1 LTEQQHNIAGGYRC
15 RRIAPEMLVHWTDT
29 DSALCV
35 RDHWV
40 YRYHY
45 QSSTLTRVCRIPPQ
59 QPSLS
64 GRLKDALARSALLQW
79 LRPTAGLGHVH
90 QTRRGDIVII
100 YDRIYLYRAGQSGVM
115 AQAQASSLTPKAAAP
130 LRGGIAEHGVSGK
143 LYYGEYLNGHS
154 RDIRVISFDP
164 ATQQQQVCWQFS
176 RSEIKHVHA
185 IHYDPY
191 RNRLWLCSGDTD
203 SESAIYYTDDEFAT
217 LHCLGRGSQLWRAI
231 ALWCDATGI
240 EWGMDAGKD
249 APAEA
254 MNQLY
259 RMELDAGGAAAGEP
273 VLLQQVGNPVYAALT
288 GADGSVWLQTTYEPG
303 RLQPTPEA
311 ASLWHR
317 PAGGAWQQ
325 LLSLDYQ
332 HQPRRGVSK
341 YGYLLLPKG
350 TSPAGQLLYSPVN
363 CRDGHYSLYLLQ
375 RPATD

>member
-1 LTEQQHNIAGGYRC
+1 MTEQQHNVDGQYSSKLIE
-15 RRIAPEMLVHWTDT
+15 PEMLVHWTDPN
-29 DSALCV
+29 SALCV

-45 QSSTLTRVCRIPPQ
+45 QTGTLSKVCRIPPQ
-59 QPSLS
+59 QPSFS
-64 GRLKDALARSALLQW
+64 GRLKDALARSSLLQW

-90 QTRRGDIVII
+90 QTRGGDIVII
-100 YDRIYLYRAGQSGVM
+100 YDRIYLYPAGQNSMM
-115 AQAQASSLTPKAAAP
+115 AHAQVSMLTPKAAAP

-154 RDIRVISFDP
+154 RDIRVICFDP
-164 ATQQQQVCWQFS
+164 ATQQQKVCWQFS

-185 IHYDPY
+185 IHYDPF

-203 SESAIYYTDDEFAT
+203 AESAIYYTDDEFNT
-217 LHCLGRGSQLWRAI
+217 LYCLGRGSQKWRAI
-231 ALWCDATGI
+231 ALWFDDTGI

-254 MNQLY
+254 LNQLY
-259 RMELDAGGAAAGEP
+259 RVELDANGAAAGEP

-288 GADGSVWLQTTYEPG
+288 VADGSVWLQTTFEPG
-303 RLQPTPEA
+303 RLQSTPEA
-311 ASLWHR
+311 AALWHR
-317 PAGGAWQQ
+317 TADSSWQQ

-350 TSPAGQLLYSPVN
+350 TAPAGKLLYSPVN
-363 CRDGHYSLYLLQ
+363 CQQGHYGLYLL
-375 RPATD
+375 TY

>member
-1 LTEQQHNIAGGYRC
+1 MTEQQNSVADGYKI
-15 RRIAPEMLVHWTDT
+15 RRISAEMLVHWTDT
-29 DSALCV
+29 ESALCV

-45 QSSTLTRVCRIPPQ
+45 LSGILTKVCRIPPQ
-59 QPSLS
+59 QTSLS

-79 LRPTAGLGHVH
+79 LRPTAGLGHVY

-100 YDRIYLYRAGQSGVM
+100 YDRIYLYRTGQLGVV
-115 AQAQASSLTPKAAAP
+115 ATPQPSSIQPEVATP
-130 LRGGIAEHGVSGK
+130 LLGGIAEHGVSGK

-154 RDIRVISFDP
+154 RDIRVIRFDP

-217 LHCLGRGSQLWRAI
+217 LHCLGRGSQQWRAI

-259 RMELDAGGAAAGEP
+259 RMELDAGGAATGEP
-273 VLLQQVGNPVYAALT
+273 ELLQQVGNPVYAALS
-288 GADGSVWLQTTYEPG
+288 GADGGVWLQTTYEPG

-311 ASLWHR
+311 AALWHR

-350 TSPAGQLLYSPVN
+350 TTPAGQLLYSPVN
-363 CRDGHYSLYLLQ
+363 CRGGHYGLYLLQ